1 MRGGTSWP
9 PPWNSFQVF
18 LLGLSI
24 GASVGLL
31 QGNSGSTV
39 LDAKLND
46 TAVTLWGA
54 ALVVGSVLAMAGIW
68 CYRRPTS
75 LYAGLY
81 LERAGLVL
89 VGAGAVIYSG
99 VVIMA
104 APHVSGVRW
113 TVSVQIAYAAA
124 CFLRSWQAH
133 RMLHA
138 IRGVYR
144 GIQRDDAAVSREAGD
159 DS

>member
-1 MRGGTSWP
+1 MRGRASWP

-54 ALVVGSVLAMAGIW
+54 ALVVGSLLGMAGIW
-68 CYRRPTS
+68 CYRRPDR
-75 LYAGLY
+75 LYIGLH
-81 LERAGLVL
+81 LERAGLLL
-89 VGAGAVIYSG
+89 VGTGAVIYSS
-99 VVIMA
+99 VVLMSA
-104 APHVSGVRW
+104 ANVAGVRW
-113 TVSVQIAYAAA
+113 TVSVQTAYAAA

-133 RMLHA
+133 RMIGA
-138 IRGVYR
+138 VGAVYR
-144 GIQRDDAAVSREAGD
+144 GLQGEAAAASRGSRDDA
-159 DS
+159 